1 MITVANPIY
10 DVVFKYLMEDKRIAR
25 TILSALLK
33 EDIVEVE
40 MRPHEYVNDKR
51 DSVSVLR
58 IDFGARVRQTDGSE
72 KLILIELQKT
82 WLETETLRFRQY
94 LGVQY
99 DNPDN
104 MLAGGEHALPMVAV
118 YLLGHRVGDID
129 EPVLYVRH
137 KSYNSDGQLVTKGLP
152 NPFVDSLTHDSIIVQ
167 IPLLRGL
174 LSGSGNSRQPGKSRL
189 DKVLSIF
196 DQNNG
201 EGRNKRVLSID
212 DSLYSGDADMEHI
225 LQRLAMAAGD
235 SKLRQDMNIEEEF
248 ISAIERRDTEILHRD
263 YELAKQKVLLDEQK
277 TQLDEQKTQL
287 DEQKTQLDEQK
298 TQLDEQKTQLDEQ
311 KTQLDEQK
319 TQLDEQKTQLDEAH
333 TQLDE
338 AHTQLDE
345 AHTQLDEAHTQLDE
359 AHTQLDEQKT
369 QLDEQKT
376 QLKKSVQMLRA
387 ANLSAET
394 IATSLGMT
402 VEQVKAFFEKEC

>member
-33 EDIVEVE
+33 EDILEVE

-58 IDFGARVRQTDGSE
+58 IDFGARVRLSDGSE
-72 KLILIELQKT
+72 HLILIELQKT

-94 LGVQY
+94 LGMQY

-104 MLAGGEHALPMVAV
+104 MMDGGESALPMVAV

-137 KSYNSDGQLVTKGLP
+137 KSYDYDGQLVTKGLP

-167 IPLLRGL
+167 IPLLRGQL
-174 LSGSGNSRQPGKSRL
+174 TCPSDNHQHGRSRL

-196 DQNNG
+196 DQSSKDGQN
-201 EGRNKRVLSID
+201 RKVLNID
-212 DSLYSGDADMEHI
+212 DSLYTDDDDMQHI
-225 LQRLAMAAGD
+225 IQRLAMAAGNTQ
-235 SKLRQDMNIEEEF
+235 LRQDMNIEEEF

-263 YELAKQKVLLDEQK
+263 YELAKQKTIIDEQK
-277 TQLDEQKTQL
+277 SQIDEQKSQI
-287 DEQKTQLDEQK
+287 DEQKS
-298 TQLDEQKTQLDEQ
+298 
-311 KTQLDEQK
+311 
-319 TQLDEQKTQLDEAH
+319 
-333 TQLDE
+333 
-338 AHTQLDE
+338 
-345 AHTQLDEAHTQLDE
+345 
-359 AHTQLDEQKT
+359 
-369 QLDEQKT
+369 
-376 QLKKSVQMLRA
+376 QLKKSIQMLRA
-387 ANLSAET
+387 ANLTAEA
-394 IATSLGMT
+394 IASNLGMDLAD
-402 VEQVKAFFEKEC
+402 VKRLID

>member
-25 TILSALLK
+25 IILSALLK
-33 EDIVEVE
+33 EDILEVE
-40 MRPHEYVNDKR
+40 MRPQEYVNDKR

-58 IDFGARVRQTDGSE
+58 IDFGARVRHGDGSE
-72 KLILIELQKT
+72 QLILIELQKT

-104 MLAGGEHALPMVAV
+104 MMTGGEHALPMVAV

-137 KSYNSDGQLVTKGLP
+137 QSFDYDGHLVTKGLP

-167 IPLLRGL
+167 IPLLRGCL
-174 LSGSGNSRQPGKSRL
+174 NSQTDTHQNGKSRL

-196 DQNNG
+196 DQSNK
-201 EGRNKRVLSID
+201 EGQNRKVLNID
-212 DSLYSGDADMEHI
+212 DSLYNGDDDMQHI

-235 SKLRQDMNIEEEF
+235 TKLRQDMNIEEEF

-263 YELAKQKVLLDEQK
+263 YELAKQKVLINEQKTQLDEQKTQIDEQK
-277 TQLDEQKTQL
+277 TQLDEQKTQIDEQKTQI
-287 DEQKTQLDEQK
+287 DEQKTQLAQRDAS
-298 TQLDEQKTQLDEQ
+298 LR
-311 KTQLDEQK
+311 
-319 TQLDEQKTQLDEAH
+319 
-333 TQLDE
+333 
-338 AHTQLDE
+338 
-345 AHTQLDEAHTQLDE
+345 
-359 AHTQLDEQKT
+359 
-369 QLDEQKT
+369 
-376 QLKKSVQMLRA
+376 KSIQMLRA
-387 ANLSAET
+387 ANLSDEV
-394 IATSLGMT
+394 IALSLDMD
-402 VEQVKAFFEKEC
+402 VNEIKRLME